1 MRGSRT
7 MTDTRRSN
15 KYFTRSNGT
24 LFACRSSA
32 NGTRNA
38 RQTARSADVWL
49 RTRRDRPPL
58 VTTHTHTHRRVGL
71 HTRRF
76 VRTSVPPQRPKSAP
90 SNLVEN
96 VSSVTAPEIFV
107 SKKFSEYPSSTTTTN
122 PMGSQHP
129 NRPPACRWNL
139 NTFFEIFVWTQLDRH
154 YNYDGRVSA
163 IRPRH
168 NENCV

>member
-58 VTTHTHTHRRVGL
+58 VTTHTHTPSGRSTHEAI
-71 HTRRF
+71 
-76 VRTSVPPQRPKSAP
+76 RTY
-90 SNLVEN
+90 
-96 VSSVTAPEIFV
+96 VSSSPTPEKRTLKPRRKRFIRHGSRNLRFEKIFRV
-107 SKKFSEYPSSTTTTN
+107 PVVDYDDDDDKSDGFTTPKQTPCMSMEFEYVFWNFCLDAT
-122 PMGSQHP
+122 
-129 NRPPACRWNL
+129 RPAL
-139 NTFFEIFVWTQLDRH
+139 QLR
-154 YNYDGRVSA
+154 R
-163 IRPRH
+163 
-168 NENCV
+168 